1 MSEARARLNALPA
14 AYPRL
19 FTRGDLPWGFEV
31 GDGWCQLIET
41 LCARLDAILTQ
52 APGATMTVM
61 QVKEKFG
68 GLRFY
73 YRLFKAD
80 DATID
85 AIREA
90 VALAEA
96 ASTRTCERCGR
107 PGAGQNAHGWLSTLC
122 GTCQLLDPSTEA
134 PVIT

>member
-41 LCARLDAILTQ
+41 LCARLDAILTP

-68 GLRFY
+68 RLRFY
-73 YRLFKAD
+73 SRLFKHVA
-80 DATID
+80 ATI
-85 AIREA
+85 EA
-90 VALAEA
+90 RRSEEHRAGKEGV
-96 ASTRTCERCGR
+96 ST
-107 PGAGQNAHGWLSTLC
+107 
-122 GTCQLLDPSTEA
+122 
-134 PVIT
+134 